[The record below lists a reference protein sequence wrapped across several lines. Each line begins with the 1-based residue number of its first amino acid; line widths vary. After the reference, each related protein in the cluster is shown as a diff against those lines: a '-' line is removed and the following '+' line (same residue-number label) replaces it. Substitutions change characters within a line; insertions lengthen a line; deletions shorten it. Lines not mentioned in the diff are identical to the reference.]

1 MRKSSRLT
9 FDKKALS
16 NAMSATILTVAVIA
30 LSLAVFRWGEGR
42 ASSYNNDFDRAVDR
56 ETAEL
61 KEKIIFEYVSYD
73 KTSNDITVYLLNC
86 GDIDDVEIDRELNIG
101 EEARETETTGKIDGI
116 DIRAYMTFVV
126 YQNTWL
132 ALVYFAPEKSWEES
146 REIYSKI
153 KESIKID
160 QDKL

>member
-1 MRKSSRLT
+1 MYLGRTYTHFHRWITESLKTQMRKSSRLT

-86 GDIDDVEIDRELNIG
+86 GDIDDVEI
-101 EEARETETTGKIDGI
+101 KSV
-116 DIRAYMTFVV
+116 FVA
-126 YQNTWL
+126 NGSWL
-132 ALVYFAPEKSWEES
+132 QHFSTPILKFFNGSF
-146 REIYSKI
+146 
-153 KESIKID
+153 
-160 QDKL
+160 